1 MFRVLRR
8 HFGGRAI
15 CRQRFAIDFA
25 QEQSRGGER
34 VFWFAFDTASRRE
47 NHRLLYFLR
56 LQAGAEIFQGFM
68 DDERSE
74 EHTSELQSHSDLV
87 CRLLLEK
94 KKTPI

>member
-8 HFGGRAI
+8 HFGARAI

-68 DDERSE
+68 DDESRSDRRRINL
-74 EHTSELQSHSDLV
+74 SKCGGRRSMPG
-87 CRLLLEK
+87 CRRR
-94 KKTPI
+94 